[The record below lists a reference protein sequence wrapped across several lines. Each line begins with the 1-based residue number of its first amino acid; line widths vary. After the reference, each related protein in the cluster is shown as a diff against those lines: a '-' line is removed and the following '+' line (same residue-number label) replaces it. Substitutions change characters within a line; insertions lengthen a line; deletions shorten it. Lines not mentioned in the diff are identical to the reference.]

1 MAEHQTAPFRRPKR
15 RRYTFDERVQLVD
28 KLTDHMKSFD
38 CRFTRLLGNLN
49 ADFGVTRARLRI
61 LDCVIRHPGWN
72 ISRIAYDLGLTRQTV
87 SRTVRAMHVA
97 GLLDLQTGSDRRSQ
111 YPRLTIIGRVVAKI
125 RLTQA
130 HEWSHRLLA
139 AVDTTAVSAAGW
151 FFEMLL
157 FHLPERL
164 DVYAIDPERLPSG
177 MPPSFEE
184 ARRRRQ
190 PQMPRPVHPILA
202 DGDGWLWADCPI
214 KRDRPARFRAA

>member
-1 MAEHQTAPFRRPKR
+1 MAEHPTAPSRRPGR

-28 KLTDHMKSFD
+28 KLTDQMKSFD

-61 LDCVIRHPGWN
+61 LDCVIRHRGWN

-87 SRTVRAMHVA
+87 SRTIRAMHVA
-97 GLLDLQTGSDRRSQ
+97 GLLDLETGSDRRSL
-111 YPRLTIIGRVVAKI
+111 YPRLTITGRVVAKI

-130 HEWSHRLLA
+130 YDWSHRLLA
-139 AVDTTAVSAAGW
+139 AVDTAAVSAAGW
-151 FFEMLL
+151 FFETLL

-184 ARRRRQ
+184 ARRRQLPPWPQ
-190 PQMPRPVHPILA
+190 PIHPILA

-214 KRDRPARFRAA
+214 KRRRPTRFRAA

>member
-151 FFEMLL
+151 FFETLL

-164 DVYAIDPERLPSG
+164 DVYAIDAERLPSG

-190 PQMPRPVHPILA
+190 PQMPRPVHPVLA